1 MPASVDRIVD
11 NFPHPTINPVLGIP
25 TFATISDANLKLN
38 ANAASVHSNLGN
50 GQLGLLAL
58 TVTPV
63 VYRNLAATD
72 FIAPINP
79 GPTLIIPTGAT
90 GPEISWLEEEHTEAT
105 RSWKEY
111 MATDKALK
119 QQLLSAFD
127 DMYYHSL
134 RNIHTGYA
142 RVTTR
147 QILDHL
153 YAAYSQL
160 SPQDI
165 ADNDGRLKAN

>member
-1 MPASVDRIVD
+1 MPAPVDRIVD
-11 NFPHPTINPVLGIP
+11 GFPHPTINPVLVMP
-25 TFATISDANLKLN
+25 TFATIADTNLQLN

-50 GQLGLLAL
+50 GQLGLLSL
-58 TVTPV
+58 TVTLV
-63 VYRNLAATD
+63 LYQNLAATV
-72 FIAPINP
+72 FISPTNP
-79 GPTLIIPTGAT
+79 GPTPIIPTGAT
-90 GPEISWLEEEHTEAT
+90 GPQIAWLEEEHTEAT

-153 YAAYSQL
+153 YVGY
-160 SPQDI
+160 
-165 ADNDGRLKAN
+165 G